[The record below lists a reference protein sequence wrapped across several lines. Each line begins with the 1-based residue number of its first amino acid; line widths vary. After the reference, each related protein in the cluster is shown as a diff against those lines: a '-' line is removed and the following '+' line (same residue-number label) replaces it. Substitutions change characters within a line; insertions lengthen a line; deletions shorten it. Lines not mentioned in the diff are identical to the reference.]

1 MLEPRYDPEL
11 FALPEAVNDDGHVIA
26 TYFMQVPTG
35 ADVLKR
41 CLGCA
46 TEQSTGTWVDVP
58 EETCE
63 LRREHAAKLV
73 GLIEIPDY
81 ETGIPAAER
90 TRSFIMRLA
99 FPWVNFGDSFPMLLS
114 TIPGNISFGFP
125 VKLVDLEFPESLL
138 AKFPG
143 PKFGVDGLR
152 ELLGVHDRP
161 LVNNMIKPCTGF
173 PPEVGARL
181 VYEAAAGG
189 VDVIKDDELLGGSPE
204 FSPLEKRVEM
214 YMAAIQR
221 ADAEKG
227 EKTLYTVNITG
238 PVDRLRDN
246 ALRAIRAGANALM
259 VNYVATGLSALRG
272 LADDPEID
280 VPILGHATAGGSM
293 IVSPFSGITAPLIMA
308 KLPRMAGADILNDLV
323 PYGKLPILKSKY
335 VLIAQACR
343 ARLGQ
348 LKPSFPNA
356 VAGTYP
362 GNIPEI
368 LADLG
373 LDCVLGAG
381 GGIHAHPMGPKAG
394 AVAMRQAIDA
404 VLQGQSLE
412 DAAQRQPE
420 LRAALETWGVWQE
433 GSLQL
438 FALR

>member
-1 MLEPRYDPEL
+1 MTTLRYDPEL
-11 FALPEAVNDDGHVIA
+11 FALPEAVADGRHIVA
-26 TYFMQVPTG
+26 TYFIQVPTG
-35 ADVLKR
+35 TDILKR

-46 TEQSTGTWVDVP
+46 SEQSTGTWVDVP
-58 EETCE
+58 EETSE
-63 LRREHAAKLV
+63 LRRDHAAKLI
-73 GLIEIPDY
+73 GLTEIPDY
-81 ETGIPAAER
+81 ETVVPSGES

-114 TIPGNISFGFP
+114 TIPGNISFAFP
-125 VKLVDLEFPESLL
+125 VKLVDIEFPEGFL
-138 AKFPG
+138 AKFQG

-152 ELLGVHDRP
+152 QLLGVHGRP

-173 PPEVGARL
+173 PPEVGAKL

-189 VDVIKDDELLGGSPE
+189 VDIIKDDELLGGSPE

-214 YMAAIQR
+214 YMEAIHK

-238 PVDRLRDN
+238 PVDKLRDN
-246 ALRAIRAGANALM
+246 ALRAIKAGANALM
-259 VNYVATGLSALRG
+259 VNYVATGLSALRR
-272 LADDPEID
+272 LAEDPDIN

-293 IVSPFSGITAPLIMA
+293 IVSPYSGISAPLIMA

-343 ARLGQ
+343 GKLGH

-362 GNIPEI
+362 GNIPQI
-368 LADLG
+368 MADLG
-373 LDCVLGAG
+373 LDCILGAG

-404 VLQGQSLE
+404 VLQGRSLE
-412 DAAQRQPE
+412 EAAERQPE
-420 LRAALETWGVWQE
+420 LRAALETWGAWKE
-433 GSLQL
+433 ESLQL